1 MAQNDYRWG
10 LTVDYLAHSAS
21 KPGAHYSKNW
31 DKAKQKEYNHWYYIN
46 KIKKGA
52 SDAASTAKQT
62 ATDVASR
69 TEDFAKTAA
78 PVVKKAGSVVAKAAK
93 NLVMSDWKV
102 RVASELIGDVVD
114 GVENETIYGMKN
126 NKKTSKKTT
135 TIVTP
140 SGKVWT
146 NEPVEIKPTKIDRAT
161 YDAIRSKKR

>member
-1 MAQNDYRWG
+1 M
-10 LTVDYLAHSAS
+10 
-21 KPGAHYSKNW
+21 
-31 DKAKQKEYNHWYYIN
+31 
-46 KIKKGA
+46 
-52 SDAASTAKQT
+52 
-62 ATDVASR
+62 ASR